1 LLGGPSAHAG
11 NPTVTVVLSVATL
24 CFETEGKRIRMKKER
39 EIKWEKD
46 IIKYEGRME
55 NKSKI
60 KRKRKD
66 ENERMKD
73 KKMGR
78 TGQN

>member
-1 LLGGPSAHAG
+1 
-11 NPTVTVVLSVATL
+11 
-24 CFETEGKRIRMKKER
+24 M
-39 EIKWEKD
+39 WEKD

-66 ENERMKD
+66 ENERLKD

-78 TGQN
+78 TKLIKG